1 MSSPATFEGDIA
13 AFGIHTSAQLNA
25 ALSRPVRG
33 SVLLDAVLDSIT
45 GYGGVVCDGDEPA
58 ALVRLLA
65 EPELN
70 ASHLDV
76 IAKLISWRA
85 SRPRFAGVTVAV
97 CTHPRTAAST
107 VVDVLWSAPV
117 SVARD
122 VGLAAGA
129 LLAPA
134 VSWVRRELS
143 AWARADRLDGEL
155 RFTPDG
161 VQRELVAAVFERW
174 ARLSEGSPDLV
185 SFLLASSY
193 DFTCE
198 ETMLAAGRA
207 IAGPPVRSHP
217 LHP

>member
-76 IAKLISWRA
+76 VAQRIIGSAGL
-85 SRPRFAGVTVAV
+85 RFAAVMVAV
-97 CTHPRTAAST
+97 CAHPHTATST
-107 VVDVLWSAPV
+107 FVDVLWSGPV
-117 SVARD
+117 SAVRD
-122 VGLAAGA
+122 VGLATGA

-134 VSWVRRELS
+134 VSWVRRERT
-143 AWARADRLDGEL
+143 AWLLAGHAGS